1 MTFNS
6 ADAAGNGVAIGPL
19 DLGDPRKWTISAEQA
34 QQSVIRQPWSHQ
46 DELVKLRGKMI
57 DIVFTGG
64 QRVTTRLLEADY
76 VSLLVE
82 RNGGSTVLFKS
93 DIIEFCEAAQ

>member
-1 MTFNS
+1 MTIDIYDATERPAFNGMI
-6 ADAAGNGVAIGPL
+6 ADPG
-19 DLGDPRKWTISAEQA
+19 KWTISAEQA
-34 QQSVIRQPWSHQ
+34 QQAVIRQPWSHQ
-46 DELVKLRGKMI
+46 NELNRLRGKRI

-93 DIIEFCEAAQ
+93 DIVEFCEAAQ